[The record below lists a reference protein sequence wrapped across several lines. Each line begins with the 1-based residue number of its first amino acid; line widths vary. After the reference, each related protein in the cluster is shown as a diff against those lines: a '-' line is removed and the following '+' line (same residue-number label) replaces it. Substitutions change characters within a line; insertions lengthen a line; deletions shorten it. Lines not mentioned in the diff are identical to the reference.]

1 MRLEALSKDYEI
13 GATPL
18 RHALARLENEG
29 FVELIPNRGYF
40 ATSLSGSD
48 FRDLV
53 FSRQVIEDALLKKSI
68 VAGDDAWEADVI
80 AAFHLLQ
87 KCTIDFDAG
96 DLNTIKQWN
105 SRHLRF
111 HTALLSGFHAPRLL
125 SNYIGL
131 FDHLQRHQMAVMVL
145 PGTAGLAFTESELTE
160 MRQQLL
166 LATSN
171 EKHAEIMDA
180 ALSKNVPLT
189 LELMQEHVSL
199 TQMEMKTSGD
209 KDV

>member
-48 FRDLV
+48 FRDLI
-53 FSRQVIEDALLKKSI
+53 FSRQVIEDALLEKSI
-68 VAGDDAWEADVI
+68 VAGDDTWEADVV
-80 AAFHLLQ
+80 ASFHLLQ
-87 KCTIDFDAG
+87 KCKLEFDDG
-96 DLNTIKQWN
+96 DLDQIKQWN

-125 SNYIGL
+125 STYIGL
-131 FDHLQRHQMAVMVL
+131 FDHLQRHQMAIMVL
-145 PGTAGLAFTESELTE
+145 PGTTGLTLTKPELTE
-160 MRQQLL
+160 IRQQLL
-166 LATSN
+166 SATSN
-171 EKHAEIMDA
+171 ERHAAIMEA
-180 ALSKNVPLT
+180 ALMKNVPLS
-189 LELMQEHVSL
+189 LDLMREHVSF
-199 TQMEMKTSGD
+199 TQMEMKTSED
-209 KDV
+209 KNE